1 MSFKCVKFNAFES
14 CRLIQMC
21 FFYKFELESRFLDL
35 KKISNNILGIYS
47 LISFSISLQEL
58 FKVLGSK
65 SESISKNAQGIVS
78 KALELWPKFK
88 KPFSKDPLLEVLEQ
102 EGFRGTDLK
111 DLHLPT

>member
-1 MSFKCVKFNAFES
+1 M
-14 CRLIQMC
+14 
-21 FFYKFELESRFLDL
+21 
-35 KKISNNILGIYS
+35 
-47 LISFSISLQEL
+47 
-58 FKVLGSK
+58 LGSK

-102 EGFRGTDLK
+102 EGFRGIDLK

>member
-1 MSFKCVKFNAFES
+1 M
-14 CRLIQMC
+14 
-21 FFYKFELESRFLDL
+21 
-35 KKISNNILGIYS
+35 
-47 LISFSISLQEL
+47 
-58 FKVLGSK
+58 LGSK